1 MAKFNYKHRGIVIIA
16 SITFTLVCAIG
27 LLNLKMEVDPQN
39 LWVSHDS
46 IGYEQEMNFNN
57 QYGAFF
63 RTEQIILAQ
72 NGEK

>member
-1 MAKFNYKHRGIVIIA
+1 MVIVT

-27 LLNLKMEVDPQN
+27 LLNIRLETDPQN
-39 LWVSHDS
+39 LWVSQGS
-46 IGYEQEMNFNN
+46 TGYEQEMNFND

-72 NGEK
+72 VFSILSLE